1 MFGALGVL
9 LGDMKTKILMALTA
23 IAALVILFF
32 LVSNYID
39 RRAERD
45 QNNANIAG
53 KIEDQRINT
62 EIAQGSGKIN
72 TDVVQT
78 NAEKKQESAQNF
90 DDLKSDFEKK
100 IDEINKAS
108 TPKEVVKI
116 PVVQPGKIKQPQK
129 RIVVEE
135 VPITPGRD
143 PRAEEI
149 AAANISSIWDAYCL
163 AAAGTNE
170 QCVK

>member
-9 LGDMKTKILMALTA
+9 LGDMKTKILIALTA
-23 IAALVILFF
+23 IAALVVLFF

-78 NAEKKQESAQNF
+78 NAEKKQENAQNF
-90 DDLKSDFEKK
+90 DDLKTDFEKK
-100 IDEINKAS
+100 IDEINKS
-108 TPKEVVKI
+108 DTPKEVVKI

-129 RIVVEE
+129 RIAVEE

-143 PRAEEI
+143 PKTEEI

-163 AAAGTNE
+163 AVASTNE

>member
-1 MFGALGVL
+1 MFGTLGVL
-9 LGDMKTKILMALTA
+9 LGDMKTKILVALVA
-23 IAALVILFF
+23 IAAMVILFF
-32 LVSNYID
+32 LVSNYLD
-39 RRAERD
+39 RRAESD
-45 QNNANIAG
+45 QNNANMAG
-53 KIEDQRINT
+53 RIEDQRINT

-72 TDVVQT
+72 TEVVQT
-78 NAEKKQESAQNF
+78 NAEKKQENAQNF

-100 IDEINKAS
+100 IDEINHAT

-135 VPITPGRD
+135 VPIAPDRD
-143 PRAEEI
+143 PKKEEI

-163 AAAGTNE
+163 ASVGTNE

>member
-9 LGDMKTKILMALTA
+9 LGDMKTKILVALVA
-23 IAALVILFF
+23 IAAMVILFF
-32 LVSNYID
+32 LVSNYLD
-39 RRAERD
+39 RRAESD
-45 QNNANIAG
+45 QNNANMAG
-53 KIEDQRINT
+53 RIEDQRINT

-72 TDVVQT
+72 TEVVQT
-78 NAEKKQESAQNF
+78 NAEKKQENAQNF

-100 IDEINKAS
+100 IDEINHS
-108 TPKEVVKI
+108 TTPKQIVKI
-116 PVVQPGKIKQPQK
+116 PVVQPEKAKQPQK

-143 PRAEEI
+143 PKAEEI
-149 AAANISSIWDAYCL
+149 AAANISSIWDAYCM
-163 AAAGTNE
+163 AAQGTNE

>member
-45 QNNANIAG
+45 QNNTNIAG

-62 EIAQGSGKIN
+62 EIAQGSGTIN

-78 NAEKKQESAQNF
+78 NAEN
-90 DDLKSDFEKK
+90 
-100 IDEINKAS
+100 
-108 TPKEVVKI
+108 
-116 PVVQPGKIKQPQK
+116 
-129 RIVVEE
+129 
-135 VPITPGRD
+135 
-143 PRAEEI
+143 
-149 AAANISSIWDAYCL
+149 
-163 AAAGTNE
+163 
-170 QCVK
+170 